1 MWRPLELS
9 TGLILVVGLL
19 MQGCYGL
26 ETDISKK
33 LEFPITLS
41 STDSFIAAADSI
53 INIPGHDEI
62 DDYVDYAVYPN
73 PFTVNE
79 ISYKIKNVGFANT
92 AQLVDIEVFYR
103 NANFDTLS
111 LFQLSDIQVVASDRV
126 VVPVNVIDLSSLT
139 SLVNNQSTFLMLVET
154 TGDTQLIDFTLSIY
168 FDSTIAIDY
177 DL

>member
-1 MWRPLELS
+1 MLRQLELL
-9 TGLILVVGLL
+9 TGLIACLL

-33 LEFPITLS
+33 LDYPLTLFS
-41 STDSFIAAADSI
+41 SDSFIASADSL

-62 DDYVDYAVYPN
+62 DDYVDYAVYPD

-79 ISYKIKNVGFANT
+79 VSYRIKNIGLTNT
-92 AQLVDIEVFYR
+92 AETVNIEAFYR
-103 NANFDTLS
+103 NASLDTLS
-111 LFQLSDIQVVASDRV
+111 LFQLSDVPLVVGDRV
-126 VVPVNVIDLSSLT
+126 VVPVSTTHLSAIT
-139 SLVNNQSTFLMLVET
+139 SLVNNQSTFLMMVET

-168 FDSTIAIDY
+168 FDTTIAIDY

>member
-1 MWRPLELS
+1 MLRQLELS
-9 TGLILVVGLL
+9 AGLFLVFLV

-33 LEFPITLS
+33 LEFPLNLL
-41 STDSFIAAADSI
+41 STDSFLAPADSL

-79 ISYKIKNVGFANT
+79 VSYKIKSIGLANT
-92 AQLVDIEVFYR
+92 TQTVDIEAFYR
-103 NANFDTLS
+103 NASLDTLS
-111 LFQLSDIQVVASDRV
+111 LFQLNDVPLVVGDRVAVPVSASD
-126 VVPVNVIDLSSLT
+126 LSNIT
-139 SLVNNQSTFLMLVET
+139 SLVNNQSTFLMIVET
-154 TGDTQLIDFTLSIY
+154 TGDTQLIEYTLSIY
-168 FDSTIAIDY
+168 FDTTIAIDY